1 MVRSEKAPPR
11 PTGVW
16 GEGPSHFSLLTS
28 HFSLKKNPG
37 AEAPRVGVA
46 GRRRRQ
52 TPRTAT
58 IYFNERQ
65 ALGMTP
71 LGK

>member
-1 MVRSEKAPPR
+1 MPGGA
-11 PTGVW
+11 
-16 GEGPSHFSLLTS
+16 GPSHLSLLTY
-28 HFSLKKNPG
+28 KKRNPG
-37 AEAPRVGVA
+37 AEAPRAGVA

-58 IYFNERQ
+58 IYVNERQ
-65 ALGMTP
+65 AFGLTP

>member
-1 MVRSEKAPPR
+1 MPPQ
-11 PTGVW
+11 VW
-16 GEGPSHFSLLTS
+16 GGALSLLTS
-28 HFSLKKNPG
+28 HLQKRNPG
-37 AEAPRVGVA
+37 AEAPRAGVA

-58 IYFNERQ
+58 IYVNERQ
-65 ALGMTP
+65 DFGLTP

>member
-1 MVRSEKAPPR
+1 MGRGGA
-11 PTGVW
+11 
-16 GEGPSHFSLLTS
+16 FSLLTTN
-28 HFSLKKNPG
+28 FSLKKNPG